1 MEALAP
7 KMRKLQAPDSKPL
20 PTDVLSDRT
29 EVVDAPLD
37 ASLPATAQTAESLH
51 SDAQD
56 TYFEAREPA
65 EFIFCIILAAAYA
78 GLAKLCWEP
87 LSSLHDLNSFACV
100 EGLFVTF
107 TVLSLV
113 LGFRPYISPSSLQLS
128 RHGIK
133 YRGPYWSQRKTVNW
147 EQIVRLYLSEDL
159 IIVVFHPDEKRSVRL
174 LMIQSSYLSDRKEIV
189 DSFARYAVVKPFYLK
204 NPDWYVK
211 GILLVGY
218 LAFICWVLFMLRPS

>member
-1 MEALAP
+1 LTVVQNATL
-7 KMRKLQAPDSKPL
+7 LTPDSRPL
-20 PTDVLSDRT
+20 PSEILSEKKTDI
-29 EVVDAPLD
+29 VDSPLD
-37 ASLPATAQTAESLH
+37 GNPPVPNQIDETLP

-65 EFIFCIILAAAYA
+65 EFIFCVILSAAYA

-87 LSSLHDLNSFACV
+87 LSTLHDFSSFACV

-107 TVLSLV
+107 AVLSLL

-147 EQIVRLYLSEDL
+147 EQIFRLYLSEDL
-159 IIVVFHPDEKRSVRL
+159 IIVVFHANENRGVRL
-174 LMIQSSYLSDRKEIV
+174 LWIQSSYLSDRKQIV
-189 DSFARYAVVKPFYLK
+189 ESFARYALVKPFYLK

-211 GILLVGY
+211 GPLFIGY
-218 LAFICWVLFMLRPS
+218 LAFICWVLNMLRP